1 MAFFLNLGF
10 TLLEVVGGLF
20 TNSIAI
26 LSDALHDLG
35 DTISLGLA
43 WYFQNISKKQ
53 RDEKFSYGYGRFSV
67 LGAIINALVLV
78 GGSVFIISEAVPRLI
93 NPENPD
99 TTGMMW
105 LAVVGVVVNG
115 AAVIRLKRGT
125 SINEKVMSLHLME
138 DVLGWVAVL
147 VGSIVMKYYDAP
159 IIDPILSLGIAA
171 YILTNVYKNI
181 RNAFKIILQGTP
193 SGVNVN
199 VISSKI
205 ERIENVKG
213 VHDCHVWSMD
223 GEYNV
228 LTVDLM
234 AEPEITLK
242 SQEVIKEQVWNIMK
256 DENIHHVTI
265 EFDSSINP
273 FNHPQDHQHEEE
285 V

>member
-1 MAFFLNLGF
+1 M
-10 TLLEVVGGLF
+10 EVVGGLF

-35 DTISLGLA
+35 DAISLGLA

-67 LGAIINALVLV
+67 LGAIVNSLVLV
-78 GGSVFIISEAVPRLI
+78 GGSVFIISEAIPRLVH
-93 NPENPD
+93 PENPN

-115 AAVIRLKRGT
+115 AAVLRLKRGT

-147 VGSIVMKYYDAP
+147 IGSIVMHFYDVP
-159 IIDPILSLGIAA
+159 IIDPILSLGIAT
-171 YILTNVYKNI
+171 YILINVYKNI
-181 RNAFKIILQGTP
+181 KKAFKIVLQGTP
-193 SGVNVN
+193 GGVDVN
-199 VISSKI
+199 LISSKI
-205 ERIENVKG
+205 EKIEHVKG

-234 AEPEITLK
+234 AEPDIQLR
-242 SQEVIKEQVWNIMK
+242 SQEIIKEKVWEIMK

-273 FNHPQDHQHEEE
+273 FNHPQDHKHEEGE
-285 V
+285 